1 MSREYSSGSIKLLFS
16 SPISSLQIIL
26 GKYFSMLIYGLIMM
40 GSVLVLVVVAF
51 FSIKDFDLSLVL
63 SGWLGLY
70 LLMAT
75 YAAIGLFM
83 STLTSYQIIA
93 ALGTLTFISFL
104 NFIGSLWQHIE
115 GVREVMYWFSLK
127 GRADESIRG
136 LICSEDILYFILV
149 SGMFLGFSVLK
160 LQFAAEADVKLTIE
174 EFILLNMIKM
184 HTDQILQNIA
194 IATGKNKSVVMR
206 MIDSLE
212 QKGLARRT
220 VNPDD
225 RRENLLSITE
235 RGAEVLSQYKEIEKR
250 VSAELLSGI
259 PADKIACFFE
269 VADAVS
275 RKARGK

>member
-1 MSREYSSGSIKLLFS
+1 MSEELLITNVGKLRN
-16 SPISSLQIIL
+16 
-26 GKYFSMLIYGLIMM
+26 
-40 GSVLVLVVVAF
+40 
-51 FSIKDFDLSLVL
+51 
-63 SGWLGLY
+63 
-70 LLMAT
+70 LL
-75 YAAIGLFM
+75 
-83 STLTSYQIIA
+83 
-93 ALGTLTFISFL
+93 
-104 NFIGSLWQHIE
+104 H
-115 GVREVMYWFSLK
+115 R
-127 GRADESIRG
+127 
-136 LICSEDILYFILV
+136 
-149 SGMFLGFSVLK
+149 VLK
-160 LQFAAEADVKLTIE
+160 LKFAAEADVKLTIE
-174 EFILLNMIKM
+174 EFILLNMIEM

-275 RKARGK
+275 RKARGKESSLFCDNDCYYQLFVI

>member
-1 MSREYSSGSIKLLFS
+1 MSEELLITNVGKLRN
-16 SPISSLQIIL
+16 
-26 GKYFSMLIYGLIMM
+26 
-40 GSVLVLVVVAF
+40 
-51 FSIKDFDLSLVL
+51 
-63 SGWLGLY
+63 
-70 LLMAT
+70 LL
-75 YAAIGLFM
+75 
-83 STLTSYQIIA
+83 
-93 ALGTLTFISFL
+93 
-104 NFIGSLWQHIE
+104 H
-115 GVREVMYWFSLK
+115 R
-127 GRADESIRG
+127 
-136 LICSEDILYFILV
+136 
-149 SGMFLGFSVLK
+149 VLK

-174 EFILLNMIKM
+174 EFILLNMIEM

-259 PADKIACFFE
+259 PAYKIACFFE

>member
-1 MSREYSSGSIKLLFS
+1 MSEELLITHVGKLRN
-16 SPISSLQIIL
+16 
-26 GKYFSMLIYGLIMM
+26 
-40 GSVLVLVVVAF
+40 
-51 FSIKDFDLSLVL
+51 
-63 SGWLGLY
+63 
-70 LLMAT
+70 LL
-75 YAAIGLFM
+75 
-83 STLTSYQIIA
+83 
-93 ALGTLTFISFL
+93 
-104 NFIGSLWQHIE
+104 H
-115 GVREVMYWFSLK
+115 R
-127 GRADESIRG
+127 
-136 LICSEDILYFILV
+136 
-149 SGMFLGFSVLK
+149 VLK

-174 EFILLNMIKM
+174 EFILLNMIEM

-259 PADKIACFFE
+259 TADKIACFFE

>member
-1 MSREYSSGSIKLLFS
+1 MSEELLITNVGKLRN
-16 SPISSLQIIL
+16 
-26 GKYFSMLIYGLIMM
+26 
-40 GSVLVLVVVAF
+40 
-51 FSIKDFDLSLVL
+51 
-63 SGWLGLY
+63 
-70 LLMAT
+70 LL
-75 YAAIGLFM
+75 
-83 STLTSYQIIA
+83 
-93 ALGTLTFISFL
+93 
-104 NFIGSLWQHIE
+104 H
-115 GVREVMYWFSLK
+115 R
-127 GRADESIRG
+127 
-136 LICSEDILYFILV
+136 
-149 SGMFLGFSVLK
+149 VLK

-174 EFILLNMIKM
+174 EFILLNMIEM

-259 PADKIACFFE
+259 PADNIACYFE